1 MIRFTQAIAQLRAVA
16 GEEIIRYVSED
27 KSSCDRNGVWE
38 LCSRGGVVL
47 ATVDVPNNTTAVH
60 AMPRLNAANA
70 TTAKVQTTRVIC
82 QACKQ
87 PKVLKGRA
95 ASGVHYQCPRCERV
109 CFVE

>member
-16 GEEIIRYVSED
+16 GEEIVRYVSEAQ
-27 KSSCDRNGVWE
+27 SSCDRNGVWE

-70 TTAKVQTTRVIC
+70 TTAKVQTTRVVC

-87 PKVLKGRA
+87 PKVLPGRA
-95 ASGVHYQCPRCERV
+95 VSGVHYQCPRCERI

>member
-16 GEEIIRYVSED
+16 GEEIIRYVSEA

-47 ATVDVPNNTTAVH
+47 ATVDVANNTTAVH
-60 AMPRLNAANA
+60 AMPRLTPQQA

-87 PKVLKGRA
+87 PKVLPGRA
-95 ASGVHYQCPRCERV
+95 VSGVHYQCPRCERV